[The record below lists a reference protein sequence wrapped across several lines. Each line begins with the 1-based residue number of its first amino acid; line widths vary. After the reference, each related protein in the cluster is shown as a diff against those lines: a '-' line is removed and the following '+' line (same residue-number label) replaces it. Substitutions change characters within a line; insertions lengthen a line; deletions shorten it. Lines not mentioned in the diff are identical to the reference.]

1 MKKLGIIT
9 FHRAHNCGSI
19 MESFAMQK
27 ITEKL
32 GYDSELI
39 NFSSPGQRDMYYVF
53 SKKKKFKKYVKN
65 MLVSPFYKI
74 LIRHYNDYKLF
85 VKNNLKVSEGDY
97 ISEDDLKTIENK
109 YDIFLAGS
117 DQIWNITIPDY
128 DISYFLSF
136 VNSKKKIAYAPS
148 FGSKNIMKY
157 AEDPSKYIEL
167 FKKFDYL
174 SIREN
179 NGKKWLEEMT
189 GREIPVVLDPTLLV
203 DKEEYY
209 KLEGESG
216 IKGDYIFYY
225 SPQYKE
231 GINKFV
237 KKLSKKYKLPVIVW
251 NSKEFALKHLYRFG
265 FKMAYHQDPGIY
277 LDLIKNAKMVITT
290 SFHGTIFSTI
300 YRKKF
305 WVMKNGDMYGE
316 DDRVI
321 TLLNQLKM
329 LDRLIEPNF
338 NNDEDYEKDVNYAD
352 YDKNLP
358 ELREKSLEYLKKA
371 LDEK

>member
-1 MKKLGIIT
+1 MKKVGIMT
-9 FHRAHNCGSI
+9 FHRSHNCGSI
-19 MESFAMQK
+19 MESFAIQK
-27 ITEKL
+27 TIEKL
-32 GYDSELI
+32 GYKNELI

-65 MLVSPFYKI
+65 ILVSPFYKT
-74 LIRHYNDYKLF
+74 LSRHYNDYKSF
-85 VKNNLKVSEGDY
+85 IEKNLVLSDGDY
-97 ISEDDLKTIENK
+97 KSEDELKKISDN
-109 YDIFLAGS
+109 YDIYIAGS

-136 VNSKKKIAYAPS
+136 VNNKKKIAYAPS
-148 FGSKNIMKY
+148 FGSKNILKY
-157 AEDPSKYIEL
+157 SDNPQQYIDL
-167 FKKFDYL
+167 FNDFNNL

-189 GREIPVVLDPTLLV
+189 GREVPVVLDPTLLV

-209 KLEGESG
+209 KLENESG
-216 IKGDYIFYY
+216 ISGDYIFYY
-225 SPQYKE
+225 SPQYK
-231 GINKFV
+231 GDINKFV
-237 KKLSKKYKLPVIVW
+237 KKLSKKYKMPVIVW
-251 NSKEFALKHLYRFG
+251 NSKEYAIKGLYKYG
-265 FKMAYHQDPGIY
+265 FKMAFHQDPGVY

-321 TLLNQLKM
+321 TLLNQLEM
-329 LDRLIEPNF
+329 MDRLIEPQF
-338 NNDEDYEKDVNYAD
+338 NIDFNYNKEVDYSE
-352 YDKNLP
+352 YDNKLP
-358 ELREKSLEYLKKA
+358 ELQKKSLDYLKKA
-371 LDEK
+371 LDE